1 MTARAGA
8 FAALAVMAGC
18 GGGDVATPRPAATPT
33 PTVERTLEPAPS
45 DEQQIEAL
53 LHDRAAALEAGD
65 RQAYAATA
73 TGRQRRRDRDSAA
86 RAARLRLRDVT
97 LEARRI
103 RVDGDRAA
111 VRVTLAYGIG
121 GVRGSFQSTRRVGVV
136 RAGERWRIAR
146 ERGGRDLPLWEA
158 GTVAERRTPHFVVLS
173 EPGAAVDDLLASLES
188 GYATVRGVLAPGR
201 LRRRYLV
208 VVAGDAAQA
217 RALTTEIRGVET
229 LVAISDATI
238 NESGPERRTVG
249 VVSLRLLVVLP
260 AFAALDPDAR
270 RRVITHELT
279 HAALTGATSGRTPA
293 WLVEGV
299 ALYLS
304 GDRRPAPP
312 GADLGALSA
321 PGAIARASGVAQSA
335 AYATSSAAAFAIAE
349 RFGPRRLLRLY
360 DAFNDPELAGEPGR
374 RLVRRAVR
382 RELGVSLEDLQAG
395 L

>member
-8 FAALAVMAGC
+8 LAALAILAGC
-18 GGGDVATPRPAATPT
+18 GGGDAATPRPAATPT
-33 PTVERTLEPAPS
+33 VERTLGAAPS

-53 LHDRAAALEAGD
+53 LRDRAAALEVGD
-65 RQAYAATA
+65 RRAYAATA
-73 TGRQRRRDRDSAA
+73 TGEQRRRDREAAA

-103 RVDGDRAA
+103 RLDGDRAA
-111 VRVTLAYGIG
+111 VRVTLAYGVAGI
-121 GVRGSFQSTRRVGVV
+121 RGLFQSTRRVDVV
-136 RAGERWRIAR
+136 RPGRRWRIAR

-158 GTVAERRTPHFVVLS
+158 GTFAERRTPHFVVLAG
-173 EPGAAVDDLLASLES
+173 PDAPIDDLLASLES
-188 GYATVRGVLAPGR
+188 GYATIRDVLARGR

-229 LVAISDATI
+229 LAAISDATI
-238 NESGPERRTVG
+238 NESGPERRTVA

-260 AFAALDPDAR
+260 AFAALDPDGR

-279 HAALTGATSGRTPA
+279 HAALTGTTSGRAPA

-312 GADLGALSA
+312 GADLDALAS
-321 PGAIARASGVAQSA
+321 PGAIARASGDAQSA

-360 DAFNDPELAGEPGR
+360 DAFNDPELVGEPGR

-382 RELGVSLEDLQAG
+382 RELGVSVAEIEAG